1 MVEEE
6 KMGEV
11 TSADTGLT
19 PFEEHHYKKP
29 PLNIVGGWQGVDSNV
44 PPLPLDPASEDISQS
59 KHDGGSEK
67 EHEKMSFLDQLES
80 RFPRW
85 YHIALDVLLP
95 LGFLIAVAFVC
106 GHIVAVLELDGEKIN
121 NNLALAENQH
131 LQELLKGLVDA
142 AESAPV
148 DCLDSYI
155 SSGGDMNNVLKL
167 RQSLQECGSQLQV
180 LDQPIND
187 VYEELAIE
195 LGYGQYGSMSVN
207 WMTCSNAKGREAG
220 DQLAYMAGVWTE
232 SYETLLQE
240 NKDMSREE
248 AMAQATGTNSCQVHT
263 AAGAVFWFTI
273 MTTIGYGNATPVTAG
288 GRAMVYTLGFV
299 SIILFTAI
307 IGRAGYAVLQIVDD
321 GLRRCERQKNKV
333 VQKLGVIKRGV
344 PSVLFWMALLILWI
358 LFVAEIAIWYND
370 ARRVNS
376 DLSLSDAMWWSYI
389 STTTV
394 GFGDFYIQPDVFLAR
409 DMFYIPLLLLIS
421 FVFLANFLL
430 KLSGWLL
437 EVMPSRESGSS
448 LGLILEE
455 QLELKSGN
463 DHAQEAKH
471 KASVQEEEG
480 KEPPV
485 SSPFK
490 DESPAYLAE
499 TEIGLA

>member
-6 KMGEV
+6 KMGEE
-11 TSADTGLT
+11 TSADAGLT
-19 PFEEHHYKKP
+19 PFEKHHYKKS
-29 PLNIVGGWQGVDSNV
+29 PLNIAGGWQGVDSNV

-59 KHDGGSEK
+59 KHEGGSEK
-67 EHEKMSFLDQLES
+67 EHVKMSFLDQLES

-95 LGFLIAVAFVC
+95 LGFLIAVAFMC
-106 GHIVAVLELDGEKIN
+106 GYIVALLELDGEKIN
-121 NNLALAENQH
+121 NNLALASNQH

-155 SSGGDMNNVLKL
+155 TSGGDVSNVLQL

-180 LDQPIND
+180 LGQPTTD

-195 LGYGQYGSMSVN
+195 LGSGYYGSMSVN
-207 WMTCSNAKGREAG
+207 WMICDNLKGREGA
-220 DQLAYMAGVWTE
+220 DQVAYMAEVWTE
-232 SYETLLQE
+232 SYETILQE
-240 NKDMSREE
+240 NQDMSREE
-248 AMAQATGTNSCQVHT
+248 AMAQATGTNSCKVHT
-263 AAGAVFWFTI
+263 AAGALFWFTI

-321 GLRRCERQKNKV
+321 GLRRCERKKNKV
-333 VQKLGVIKRGV
+333 VQ
-344 PSVLFWMALLILWI
+344 
-358 LFVAEIAIWYND
+358 N
-370 ARRVNS
+370 
-376 DLSLSDAMWWSYI
+376 
-389 STTTV
+389 
-394 GFGDFYIQPDVFLAR
+394 
-409 DMFYIPLLLLIS
+409 

-430 KLSGWLL
+430 KLSAWLL
-437 EVMPSRESGSS
+437 DVLPSRESGSS
-448 LGLILEE
+448 LELILEE
-455 QLELKSGN
+455 QLESKSRN
-463 DHAQEAKH
+463 DPAQEVKH
-471 KASVQEEEG
+471 KASVQEAEG
-480 KEPPV
+480 KEPV

-490 DESPAYLAE
+490 DESRAYLAE